1 VSTIFIRFLSQCN
14 ASLQIIGD
22 WTFDIG
28 AATSNS
34 INCGY
39 ETPDSNVQHFTRYTY
54 ALERERSIAVR
65 LAAPNVATLI
75 DSGERGTWTMVYDEG
90 LEVRVGGHTYFAFFA
105 YSPKTAA
112 DLNSKE
118 VERYDS
124 HCDRTMI
131 GWYHNDDFSTR
142 GCYRAQKFGV
152 EPWKPPQFDSSARN
166 RLSAN
171 DVIDPTARSIGDRT
185 ESDDA
190 ADFDASAKSLSAL
203 LLETEA
209 AAAMR
214 VISDSDLVDSIN
226 ADPSSLWKARLPTAE
241 AKELIALSSRTQ
253 FKGMAH
259 LQRAAQAAR
268 QHAKTSAVSAAHV
281 KASAHAAAGSD
292 AAEAASH
299 RLSTTGRYVYGPDD
313 ELMQSQHRVPRSID
327 WRAVRHQNGSTVDY
341 TTRVRSQGNCGSCYA
356 FAVTAMA
363 ESRVRIAS
371 RGADQVTLS
380 PQHMMA
386 CSATN
391 QGCLGGFPF
400 LVAKHAHEVGF
411 VPDACL
417 PYDPHNMDCE
427 AACSTSDIY
436 YSSPEYGYIGGYYG
450 GASEAG
456 MMRELVEHG
465 PFAVGLFAPRALFFY
480 TSGILQLGRVTP
492 AEGRREAQW
501 QETNHAVLIVGYGV
515 DETVG
520 RDPIKYWIVQNTW
533 GSAWGDHGF
542 FKIVRGVDECA
553 IESMAVFFHLMPKVS
568 RADLATGTAPARSI
582 EAELRRRRA
591 DALRAFGGGISNA
604 QVNAAAEANLE
615 INAEIE
621 EAQADADID
630 AEENEASEE
639 EDA

>member
-1 VSTIFIRFLSQCN
+1 MNLFSQHDMSFS
-14 ASLQIIGD
+14 ALQIIGN
-22 WTFDIG
+22 WTLDIG
-28 AATSNS
+28 AKRDS

-39 ETPDSNVQHFTRYTY
+39 ETPDSNVQHFTRYSY
-54 ALERERSIAVR
+54 ELERDRSIAVR

-75 DSGERGTWTMVYDEG
+75 GSGERGTWTMVYDEG
-90 LEVRVGGHTYFAFFA
+90 LEVRIGGHTYFAFFA
-105 YSPKTAA
+105 YEPKTAA
-112 DLNSKE
+112 DLQSKE

-142 GCYRAQKFGV
+142 GCYRAQKVGV
-152 EPWKPPQFDSSARN
+152 EPWTPPQFDSNARN
-166 RLSAN
+166 RLSAT
-171 DVIDPTARSIGDRT
+171 DVIDPRARDSGGDKH
-185 ESDDA
+185 SSADA
-190 ADFDASAKSLSAL
+190 ADFDASAKSLAAL
-203 LLETEA
+203 LLETDA

-214 VISDSDLVDSIN
+214 AISDSDMVDAIN
-226 ADPSSLWKARLPTAE
+226 ADASSLWKARLPSAE
-241 AKELIALSSRTQ
+241 AKQLIELSGRVQ
-253 FKGMAH
+253 FKRMAH

-268 QHAKTSAVSAAHV
+268 QHATSST
-281 KASAHAAAGSD
+281 ASHAHAAKTGETTA
-292 AAEAASH
+292 H
-299 RLSTTGRYVYGPDD
+299 HLSTTGRYVYGPGD
-313 ELMQSQHRVPRSID
+313 ELMQSQHRVPRSFD
-327 WRAVRHQNGSTVDY
+327 WRAVKHQNGSTVDY
-341 TTRVRSQGNCGSCYA
+341 TTRLRSQGSCGSCYA

-391 QGCLGGFPF
+391 QGCMGGFPF

-411 VPDACL
+411 VPDSCL
-417 PYDPHNMDCE
+417 PYDPHNFDCE
-427 AACSTSDIY
+427 ASCGDSDIY

-450 GASEAG
+450 GSSEAG

-480 TSGILQLGRVTP
+480 TSGIMQLGRVTP
-492 AEGRREAQW
+492 AEGRREAHW
-501 QETNHAVLIVGYGV
+501 EETNHAVLIVGYGV

-533 GSAWGDHGF
+533 GSEWGDHGF

-568 RADLATGTAPARSI
+568 RADLAAGSAPARAI
-582 EAELRRRRA
+582 EAELLRRRA
-591 DALRAFGGGISNA
+591 DALRAFGAKGGATA
-604 QVNAAAEANLE
+604 QVGTANEASRE

-621 EAQADADID
+621 EAQTDADIA
-630 AEENEASEE
+630 AEENDASD